1 MSRRL
6 RARAAA
12 IEAKHA
18 PVYGSGPEDDTED
31 EGGIDA
37 RDDDPRC
44 YVCGERESVTDSGC
58 CGIGGERSE
67 CPRW

>member
-1 MSRRL
+1 MSRR
-6 RARAAA
+6 ARLWHIARESKSALA
-12 IEAKHA
+12 YA
-18 PVYGSGPEDDTED
+18 GPEDDADD

-44 YVCGERESVTDSGC
+44 YVCGAPKSSTDSGC
-58 CGIGGERSE
+58 CGVDGERCE